1 MSYGAAVIILAGGE
15 WIQASDPARVAS
27 TATNQPRES
36 GERLQGEIAAAIN
49 IKAAGSSEVK

>member
-15 WIQASDPARVAS
+15 WIQASKYC
-27 TATNQPRES
+27 NQPRES
-36 GERLQGEIAAAIN
+36 GERLQGEIADAIN